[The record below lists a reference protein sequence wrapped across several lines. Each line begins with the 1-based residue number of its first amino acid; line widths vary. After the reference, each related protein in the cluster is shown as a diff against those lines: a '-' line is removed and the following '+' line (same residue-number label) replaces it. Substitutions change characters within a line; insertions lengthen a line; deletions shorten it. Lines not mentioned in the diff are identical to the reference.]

1 MTFNN
6 SVKQSFLVYS
16 DCSDFQSYQLY
27 LQIWLLST
35 DLLVFLYPWT
45 LTEKNKRKNKNK
57 KEYWG
62 SVNQTHFCQC
72 MCMYVHCLFS
82 FSVHFACLKIF
93 KLNYFSFQSSRS
105 LCQGSGEKTTAAAVV
120 FTPQLRS
127 SGWTLRAQMS
137 SK

>member
-45 LTEKNKRKNKNK
+45 LTEKNKRKKKNIGALSIK
-57 KEYWG
+57 HIFAN
-62 SVNQTHFCQC
+62 VCAC
-72 MCMYVHCLFS
+72 MCIVYFRFLYILPV
-82 FSVHFACLKIF
+82 KIF

-105 LCQGSGEKTTAAAVV
+105 LCQGSGVKTTAAAVV